1 MLLSDWLAREG
12 IRRSDFAARIGVSA
26 PTVTLLCQGNQWL
39 SRRTARAI
47 EAATN
52 GEVTAADFVHI
63 EPEDAA

>member
-1 MLLSDWLAREG
+1 MLLTDWLARER
-12 IRRSDFAARIGVSA
+12 ITRSAFAAMIGVSA
-26 PTVTLLCQGNQWL
+26 PTITDLCQGNQWL